1 MFAFRRP
8 SPSRTLLLA
17 ILIAA
22 LQCAH
27 WQGLAHRLGHASR
40 VIGGSELSVPAGV
53 DAAASASIE
62 QAGHS
67 CLAFDAATVGA
78 VLASPCVLIDPPRF
92 APVTAVWLAFIS
104 WLVPFTPHFSSRAPP
119 AL

>member
-8 SPSRTLLLA
+8 SLSRTLLLA

-27 WQGLAHRLGHASR
+27 WQGLAHRIGHATR
-40 VIGGSELSVPAGV
+40 VIGGLELSMPASV
-53 DAAASASIE
+53 DAAAASSME

-67 CLAFDAATVGA
+67 CLAFDAAAAGA
-78 VLASPCVLIDPPRF
+78 VLASACVLIDPPRY

-104 WLVPFTPHFSSRAPP
+104 WLVPFSPHFSSRAPP